1 MSNGNSDFSKGFI
14 SNVIIQEAG
23 NDALDFSGSEVII
36 DNILVNNV
44 KDKALSVGEESKV
57 KITNSKI
64 MNAKY
69 GLVSKDNSK
78 IIAHK
83 IEFKEVNF
91 VGVAFQKK
99 NEFGPSEIEIYNNNQ
114 GIKYHQYIVDNES
127 KIYLES
133 GKLLN
138 NINSNL
144 IKEIY
149 SN

>member
-1 MSNGNSDFSKGFI
+1 MYFS
-14 SNVIIQEAG
+14 
-23 NDALDFSGSEVII
+23 
-36 DNILVNNV
+36 ILINNV

-64 MNAKY
+64 MNSKY

-78 IIAHK
+78 IIADE

-99 NEFGPSEIEIYNNNQ
+99 NEFGPSEIVINNNNQ
-114 GIKYHQYIVDNES
+114 DIKNDQYIVDNES
-127 KIYLES
+127 KIYLEN
-133 GKLLN
+133 GKLLS